1 MLGDTIFALASA
13 PGPSERAVLR
23 ISGPAARAAAAFV
36 FAPELP
42 AQRATVDGQ
51 LQFAGL
57 QFAAYALVMV
67 APRSFTG
74 EDVVELHVPGSPM
87 LVTMLEAEL
96 LRVGASLG
104 VRKALPGEFTAR
116 AVQNGR
122 LDGIE
127 VEGLL
132 MLLHASDR
140 RQAAAAVQW
149 LRGGYA
155 ETVRQV
161 RASLQDTL
169 ALLEVGLDFDDTDT
183 GAVPASLWLPGLR
196 ELAQRLADLVAG
208 VPAVTPGGQ
217 LLLLGR
223 ANAGKS
229 SLANALAGRSAAIVD
244 ASPGT
249 TRDLL
254 RIGIEP
260 GVVLWDAPGDLDE
273 PSAIDAA
280 ALALRDRLAGA
291 AAAALLV
298 LDASDPR
305 PPHRALRCELP
316 WAGVVWTKC
325 DLAAAPA
332 QLPTEVAAVVGTAAP
347 VFATSAT
354 DASSLVTLRPW
365 LRDVAR
371 AGPVDAGGPLR
382 EALGLAKDAVARAV
396 AASTAGTA
404 GPEVV
409 AVDLQAA
416 LRALDGIVGD
426 HSPEALLDRIYGRFC
441 LGK

>member
-23 ISGPAARAAAAFV
+23 LSGPAARTAAAVV
-36 FAPELP
+36 FAPALP

-57 QFAAYALVMV
+57 RFPAYALAMV

-96 LRVGASLG
+96 LSAGASLG

-122 LDGIE
+122 LDGVA

-132 MLLHASDR
+132 MLLHAGDR

-155 ETVRQV
+155 DTVRRV

-169 ALLEVGLDFDDTDT
+169 ALLEVGLDFDDADT

-196 ELAQRLADLVAG
+196 ELGERLTALVAG
-208 VPAVTPGGQ
+208 VPAVAPGGQ

-229 SLANALAGRSAAIVD
+229 SLANALAGRDAAIVD
-244 ASPGT
+244 NVPGT

-254 RIGIEP
+254 RIEVEP

-298 LDASDPR
+298 LDASDPA
-305 PPHRALRCELP
+305 PPQRALRCELP

-325 DLAAAPA
+325 DLAPAPA
-332 QLPTEVAAVVGTAAP
+332 RLPDAVAAVVGADAP
-347 VFATSAT
+347 VFATSAAT
-354 DASSLVTLRPW
+354 AVGFDVLLPW
-365 LRDVAR
+365 LRQIAM

-382 EALGLAKDAVARAV
+382 EALGQARDAVARAV
-396 AASTAGTA
+396 AASVDGAA
-404 GPEVV
+404 GPELV

-416 LRALDGIVGD
+416 LRALDGMVGE

>member
-23 ISGPAARAAAAFV
+23 LSGPNARAVAAAV
-36 FAPELP
+36 FQPALP
-42 AQRATVDGQ
+42 ALRATVEGH
-51 LQFAGL
+51 LQFGEVRL
-57 QFAAYALVMV
+57 RAYALTMV

-87 LVTMLEAEL
+87 LVAMIEDEL
-96 LRVGASLG
+96 LRQAATRP
-104 VRKALPGEFTAR
+104 VRRALPGEFTAR

-122 LDGIE
+122 LDGVEI
-127 VEGLL
+127 EGLL
-132 MLLHASDR
+132 MLLHAADQ

-155 ETVRQV
+155 DAVRSV

-169 ALLEVGLDFDDTDT
+169 ALLEVGLDFDDADT
-183 GAVPASLWLPGLR
+183 GAVPTSAWAPGL
-196 ELAQRLADLVAG
+196 LALGERLGALLAAVPQVTAG
-208 VPAVTPGGQ
+208 GE

-229 SLANALAGRSAAIVD
+229 SLANALAGRDVAIVD
-244 ASPGT
+244 ATAGT

-254 RIGIEP
+254 RIEVEP
-260 GVVLWDAPGDLDE
+260 GVVLWDAPGDLE
-273 PSAIDAA
+273 QPSAIDAA
-280 ALALRDRLAGA
+280 ALALRERLAGA

-305 PPHRALRCELP
+305 PPLQALHAALP
-316 WAGVVWTKC
+316 WLGVVWTKC
-325 DLAAAPA
+325 DLAPPSAMPAAA
-332 QLPTEVAAVVGTAAP
+332 QAVVGPDLP
-347 VFATSAT
+347 VFATSVAT
-354 DASSLVTLRPW
+354 GRGLPELRQW
-365 LRDVAR
+365 LRTVGT

-382 EALGLAKDAVARAV
+382 HALALARDAVQRAV
-396 AASTAGTA
+396 ATVDARLG

-409 AVDLQAA
+409 AVELQAA

>member
-13 PGPSERAVLR
+13 SGPSERAVIR
-23 ISGPAARAAAAFV
+23 ISGPNARTVAATV
-36 FAPELP
+36 FQPALP
-42 AQRATVDGQ
+42 AVRATVEGH
-51 LQFAGL
+51 LQFAEVQL
-57 QFAAYALVMV
+57 RAYALTMV

-87 LVTMLEAEL
+87 LVAMIEDEL
-96 LRVGASLG
+96 LRQAATLP
-104 VRKALPGEFTAR
+104 VRRALPGEFTAR

-122 LDGIE
+122 LDGVE

-132 MLLHASDR
+132 MLLHAADQQ
-140 RQAAAAVQW
+140 QAAAAVQW

-155 ETVRQV
+155 ETVRSV

-169 ALLEVGLDFDDTDT
+169 ALLEVGLDFDDADT
-183 GAVPASLWLPGLR
+183 GAVPTSAWAPGLGALD
-196 ELAQRLADLVAG
+196 ERLATLLAAVPQVRAG
-208 VPAVTPGGQ
+208 GE

-229 SLANALAGRSAAIVD
+229 SLANALAGRDAAIVD
-244 ASPGT
+244 ATAGT

-254 RIGIEP
+254 RIEVEP
-260 GVVLWDAPGDLDE
+260 GVVLWDAPGDLE
-273 PSAIDAA
+273 QPSAIDAA
-280 ALALRDRLAGA
+280 ALALRERLAGA

-305 PPHRALRCELP
+305 PPVQALRCALP
-316 WAGVVWTKC
+316 WLGVVWTKC
-325 DLAAAPA
+325 DLAAPPPLPA
-332 QLPTEVAAVVGTAAP
+332 AAQAVVGQQLP
-347 VFATSAT
+347 VFATSVAT
-354 DASSLVTLRPW
+354 GRGLPELRQW
-365 LRDVAR
+365 LGTVGS
-371 AGPVDAGGPLR
+371 AGPVDAGGTLR
-382 EALGLAKDAVARAV
+382 QALAMARDAVQRA
-396 AASTAGTA
+396 AAIVDTDHG

-409 AVDLQAA
+409 AVELQAA

>member
-13 PGPSERAVLR
+13 SGPSERAVVR
-23 ISGPAARAAAAFV
+23 ISGPAALAAAAFV
-36 FAPELP
+36 FAPRLP
-42 AQRATVDGQ
+42 LQRATVDGQ

-57 QFAAYALVMV
+57 QFPAYALVMV

-74 EDVVELHVPGSPM
+74 EHTVELHVPGSPM

-96 LRVGASLG
+96 LRVGTTHG

-122 LDGIE
+122 LDGVE
-127 VEGLL
+127 VEALL

-140 RQAAAAVQW
+140 RQATAAVQW

-155 ETVRQV
+155 ETVHRV

-169 ALLEVGLDFDDTDT
+169 ALLEVGLDFDDADT
-183 GAVPASLWLPGLR
+183 GAVPASLWLPGLC
-196 ELAQRLADLVAG
+196 ELDQRLAALVAG
-208 VPAVTPGGQ
+208 VPAVAPGGQ

-229 SLANALAGRSAAIVD
+229 SLANALAGRDAALVD
-244 ASPGT
+244 AVPGT

-254 RIGIEP
+254 RVEVEP

-273 PSAIDAA
+273 SSAVDAA

-305 PPHRALRCELP
+305 PPLRAMRCELP

-325 DLAAAPA
+325 DLSPPRP
-332 QLPTEVAAVVGTAAP
+332 QLPPEVAAVVGTAAP

-354 DASSLVTLRPW
+354 DASSLAALRPW

-382 EALGLAKDAVARAV
+382 EALGLARDAVARAV
-396 AASTAGTA
+396 AIGNAGSV

-409 AVDLQAA
+409 AVELQAA